1 MEAFKF
7 IGLVVLAYLVLFLAG
22 IAISTFWEI
31 YRHRNG
37 FGLKYPRKGK
47 SGGFYYELH
56 PRHQLTSMTSFQD
69 ALECVLARIAEELD
83 SDVYFADLFVD
94 GCCEGTLRVS
104 LNEGVFHAPDSPIE
118 RVDFT
123 SVSRKVTVKKA
134 KRDTEE
140 TRADEIIMGREPKKL
155 QRIAE
160 EITEVKKAKEI
171 TERAK
176 EITEESRRNNRSKTA
191 EGTKEEEA
199 NTDQTPGP

>member
-1 MEAFKF
+1 MVTATQSWLIRDMEAFKF
-7 IGLVVLAYLVLFLAG
+7 IGLVVSAYLVLFLAG

-47 SGGFYYELH
+47 SGELYYELR
-56 PRHQLTSMTSFQD
+56 PRHQSTSMTSFQD

-104 LNEGVFHAPDSPIE
+104 LNDGVFHAPDSPIE
-118 RVDFT
+118 RVEFI
-123 SVSRKVTVKKA
+123 SVSQKVTMKKA
-134 KRDTEE
+134 ERDTEE
-140 TRADEIIMGREPKKL
+140 TLPDEITVGREPKKL

-160 EITEVKKAKEI
+160 EITEVKKAEEI
-171 TERAK
+171 TKRAK
-176 EITEESRRNNRSKTA
+176 EITEESRRNHRR
-191 EGTKEEEA
+191 EPKE
-199 NTDQTPGP
+199 